1 MWLGEQITSKG
12 IGNGISIIIFIGII
26 SGLPS
31 GITTI
36 WKMIFTSTG
45 FSTTGLIT
53 ALGII
58 IGALLLVAGVVF
70 VQDAERRVQSATGS
84 EKVKIDKKIKKL
96 RDQTAEIHKY
106 EEKVHHIADQMIGI
120 DLDDGVKDNYA
131 KLQDV
136 LSKIK

>member
-70 VQDAERRVQSATGS
+70 VQDAERRVPVQYSK
-84 EKVKIDKKIKKL
+84 KVVGRKMVGAQGTHIPLKL
-96 RDQTAEIHKY
+96 AM
-106 EEKVHHIADQMIGI
+106 A
-120 DLDDGVKDNYA
+120 GVMP
-131 KLQDV
+131 V
-136 LSKIK
+136 FSLSSFRTFPA